1 MKLFYFFISLL
12 FLLSVA
18 SLTFAGPTLLLS
30 PLPLKNGDMEKT
42 TDLLRHLQK
51 LFEKENWK
59 VVGMSDTTHA
69 KTLAAALEIAQEEQF
84 NFNNKRAIEIIHQAL
99 DAIDQ
104 SSPSLADL
112 QKMADAQLFLAYCY
126 KNEGQTDLMNRA
138 LNEAARFNPSLAPNE
153 VLFPPSLIQSFEIVK
168 DHIWAQGHF
177 GTLMIESTP
186 AGAAVFIN
194 GTFKGKT
201 PLRIDRYPVGIH
213 HLYLQTGGTS
223 AYKKIE
229 IEEGNNSNLK
239 LRLLGLKGKSALSES
254 PFQTSSKTFSPTNS
268 KGQKIWLQQRAKEM
282 HQTQAIGIGLIPKKS
297 EAMVVIA
304 TNQGKYF
311 VLKVSESTSNNVL
324 AGMIAEK
331 LK

>member
-18 SLTFAGPTLLLS
+18 SLTFAGQTLLLT
-30 PLPLKNGDMEKT
+30 PLPLKNGDVEKT
-42 TDLLRHLQK
+42 TDLLRRLQT

-59 VVGMSDTTHA
+59 VVGMSNTTPA

-104 SSPSLADL
+104 SSPALVDL
-112 QKMADAQLFLAYCY
+112 QKVADAQLFLAYCY

-153 VLFPPSLIQSFEIVK
+153 VLFPPSLIQSFETAK

-186 AGAAVFIN
+186 TGAEVFIN

-213 HLYLQTGGTS
+213 HLYLQLGGTS

-229 IEEGNNSNLK
+229 IAEGNNSSLRLK
-239 LRLLGLKGKSALSES
+239 LSGVREKSTFA
-254 PFQTSSKTFSPTNS
+254 TSSKTFSLS
-268 KGQKIWLQQRAKEM
+268 DKKGQTTWLQQRAQEM
-282 HQTQAIGIGLIPKKS
+282 HQSQSLGVGLVSKKS
-297 EAMVVIA
+297 EIMVVI
-304 TNQGKYF
+304 TRSQGKDF
-311 VLKVSESTSNNVL
+311 ILKVPKSTSNNALV
-324 AGMIAEK
+324 GMIAEK
-331 LK
+331 IK